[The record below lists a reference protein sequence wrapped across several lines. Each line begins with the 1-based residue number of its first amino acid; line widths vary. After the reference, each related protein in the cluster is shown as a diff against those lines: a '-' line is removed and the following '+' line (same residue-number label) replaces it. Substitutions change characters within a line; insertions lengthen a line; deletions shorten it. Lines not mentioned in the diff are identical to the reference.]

1 MNHPEPGHATAS
13 AGGLFL
19 AALLGCLTV
28 LSACPSEN
36 VSDITGKMKHSAGA
50 SVEEPKGV

>member
-36 VSDITGKMKHSAGA
+36 VNDITGKMTHSAGA
-50 SVEEPKGV
+50 SVEEPKDV